1 MDSAEATDSPGVT
14 IGVNGH
20 TITPESQMPG
30 GDLFNESASS
40 NYILVQLT
48 DLPTVDQE
56 KELHELHVQ
65 FCSVIPPTSW
75 LAKYEPSD
83 LSPVR
88 DLPFVVYANPYHE
101 SLSLNPAWL
110 DQLMEERGPQG
121 LVGAPGTPTTAA
133 PAELHDVVIM
143 LHARARTPEEM
154 LNYLVSDLGIPKD
167 RLFLEI
173 MSLKGSLA
181 ASEILRIS
189 KMDDVKSIH
198 PEPRVESFSH
208 LVYHTIRATLPEA
221 RGNFME
227 VVEDGDHTGPA
238 PMQVDEDFDGDDEII
253 TIADSGLDDGRIQK
267 GPNDMMDLHPFF
279 KDRIILLDARSNG
292 TGLDFK
298 GNFITRAGKTDDW
311 TGHGTYVAGIAL
323 GSYGELQASPA
334 IQALGSRLDGVAPKA
349 SLVMQAIM
357 GCPSWD
363 ATTRRYRGP
372 PVQLK
377 PENFAVAKVYLD
389 PFYGY
394 PANYLATGVPGSTV
408 PIPDPNSTVKY
419 RWRARIHSNSTGGIP
434 TQTSHGYAPGG
445 TRLDEMLYRL
455 PDYLLLYAA
464 GNEGDDPD
472 VVQHFPD
479 GQITGSASA
488 KNVLTVGAC
497 FNDQYVRVRNPPPG
511 PLWNAYR
518 SQARGGEMVESRHVP
533 RFSCR
538 GPVASTN
545 PSAPYRD
552 IIKPDI
558 VAPGVAIYSALS
570 QAVLEGV
577 PRKRAGVA
585 PEPGDTYCKF
595 GTGTSMAVPVVA
607 GAAALLRQALR
618 RRNCPDPSAA
628 LLKAL
633 IINGA
638 VDLSRYRPK
647 GAVWPGNPTTNGGA
661 NLLTK
666 DDMEPAPSNAQGFG
680 RLNIADSLENVTDT
694 THCGWTDIKFGSVEA
709 LQPDQT
715 PPAEH
720 IYPGDIAPPPAH
732 QLHSH
737 VANLKVTLAWN
748 DLQGEGLQNR
758 LALRIEFPDPRFNI
772 AVGPGGD
779 ARLARMANNNVQ
791 KLEVRNI
798 KLSAGLAFQARIFV
812 RADNINVDVVRGVK
826 VAQGYAICWKI
837 WYSVEGTP

>member
-1 MDSAEATDSPGVT
+1 
-14 IGVNGH
+14 
-20 TITPESQMPG
+20 
-30 GDLFNESASS
+30 
-40 NYILVQLT
+40 
-48 DLPTVDQE
+48 
-56 KELHELHVQ
+56 
-65 FCSVIPPTSW
+65 W

-101 SLSLNPAWL
+101 SLSLNPSWL
-110 DQLMEERGPQG
+110 DQLMEERRPQ
-121 LVGAPGTPTTAA
+121 A

-173 MSLKGSLA
+173 MSLKGSLS

-208 LVYHTIRATLPEA
+208 LVYHTIRATVPEV
-221 RGNFME
+221 RGNFMD

-298 GNFITRAGKTDDW
+298 GKFITRAGKTDDW
-311 TGHGTYVAGIAL
+311 TGHGTHVAGIAL

-349 SLVMQAIM
+349 SLVMQAVM
-357 GCPSWD
+357 G
-363 ATTRRYRGP
+363 
-372 PVQLK
+372 L
-377 PENFAVAKVYLD
+377 
-389 PFYGY
+389 
-394 PANYLATGVPGSTV
+394 PGSTV

-434 TQTSHGYAPGG
+434 TQTSHGYTPGG

-455 PDYLLLYAA
+455 PEYLLLYSA

-472 VVQHFPD
+472 VAQHFPD

-497 FNDQYVRVRNPPPG
+497 FNDQY
-511 PLWNAYR
+511 
-518 SQARGGEMVESRHVP
+518 MVKSRHIP

-545 PSAPYRD
+545 PAAPYRD

-577 PRKRAGVA
+577 PRNRAGVA

-618 RRNCPDPSAA
+618 RRNCPNPSAA

-638 VDLSRYRPK
+638 VDLSRYRP
-647 GAVWPGNPTTNGGA
+647 
-661 NLLTK
+661 
-666 DDMEPAPSNAQGFG
+666 
-680 RLNIADSLENVTDT
+680 
-694 THCGWTDIKFGSVEA
+694 
-709 LQPDQT
+709 
-715 PPAEH
+715 
-720 IYPGDIAPPPAH
+720 
-732 QLHSH
+732 
-737 VANLKVTLAWN
+737 
-748 DLQGEGLQNR
+748 
-758 LALRIEFPDPRFNI
+758 
-772 AVGPGGD
+772 
-779 ARLARMANNNVQ
+779 
-791 KLEVRNI
+791 
-798 KLSAGLAFQARIFV
+798 
-812 RADNINVDVVRGVK
+812 
-826 VAQGYAICWKI
+826 
-837 WYSVEGTP
+837 